1 VELLDIFGAP
11 VRDAFDEIGLPV
23 YLIDRDGRL
32 RWANRAAAE
41 LLGDRVGQSYL
52 KFVPRDHRTYV
63 TNQFVRTVLGGGP
76 TAFETAVIDRRGKEV
91 GVRLRNAA
99 VRHGEDVVGL
109 VGVAVR
115 YRGHSAV
122 ESDDAPGVPVLT
134 PRQREVLQLLAEGL
148 DTGEI
153 AERLGVAPETAR
165 NHIRGLLGR
174 LDAHSRLE
182 AVVFARR
189 RGLLD
194 RLDG

>member
-1 VELLDIFGAP
+1 M
-11 VRDAFDEIGLPV
+11 
-23 YLIDRDGRL
+23 
-32 RWANRAAAE
+32 
-41 LLGDRVGQSYL
+41 
-52 KFVPRDHRTYV
+52 H
-63 TNQFVRTVLGGGP
+63 
-76 TAFETAVIDRRGKEV
+76 
-91 GVRLRNAA
+91 
-99 VRHGEDVVGL
+99 
-109 VGVAVR
+109 
-115 YRGHSAV
+115 
-122 ESDDAPGVPVLT
+122 GVPVLT

-174 LDAHSRLE
+174 LEAHSRLE